1 MSTIIGKIASID
13 GKFYA
18 KSSDGTL
25 RELSNGDSIYEGEII
40 FGDKNNASIDSIII
54 GMDKGM
60 DIVMLGDE
68 TQLFDS
74 SLSKIEFTEDET
86 VTYTDSIQAML
97 ENNGDN
103 IDNVDKLETAAGED
117 TTTIEST
124 DAVETVFLT
133 SNNASTDIIT
143 EISTLEYIPISDAA
157 SSYESAATTAGEKI
171 QDTTPINSSDD
182 FQSTLDN
189 AVAAERDSDAEVSD
203 LLASANNAADLA
215 NAAITD
221 AEQAADTL
229 AANSNPTSA
238 DIQTAQDAINAADA
252 AIATAQEAAST
263 YTSHAAIAG
272 ETPVATTA
280 INSSDDA
287 QSTLESA
294 VAAERDSDAEVSDL
308 LASANNAA
316 DLANAAITDAEQA
329 ADTLAAN
336 SNPTSA
342 NIQTAQDAINAA
354 DAAIATAQE
363 AASTY
368 TSHAAIAGETPVA
381 TTAINSSDDLQS
393 TLDNAVAA
401 ERDSDRS
408 VADLQAAAN
417 KAADLANT
425 AITDAQQAAD
435 TLIGNPNPTAAD
447 IATAQDA
454 ITAAEA
460 AIGSAEQAA
469 ATYQNAA
476 TTAGEKIQD
485 TTPINSSDDLQS
497 TLDNAVAAERD
508 SDRSVADLLAE
519 VNELSSLSSDAA
531 EAAQVAAQTARDA
544 TQTADNDPSTQNL
557 EAAQA
562 TQAASDAAAAAAT
575 QAAEELSS
583 AIDTL
588 NTAAT
593 AAGESVDM
601 TSAQEILASTQDAAV
616 AVTNAG
622 TLVNDRVSV
631 VSDTD
636 SHANAVSENVAE
648 GTYTGVTLSATDADG
663 DAITYSLAENVPF
676 TINEDGQ
683 ILTNGA
689 IDYETTPS
697 FTFEVTATSADG
709 TTSIMPVTIN
719 VADVQED
726 VSADGVSI
734 DIAVVSTNVEVS
746 TQVATPPASVTS
758 LDDIE
763 DVTNTSDLSGSYNTY
778 EYTNMNKSLYTG
790 NDGVDVVEVNGNS
803 NVISTYGGDDIIN
816 VDGSQN
822 ASIDAGEGNNRI
834 DIDANAQSIYVGND
848 DDSIRIGS
856 NANSGLDLR
865 EGDNT
870 LDIAGNSSN
879 IYSGSGDDS
888 ILVDGTVNG
897 TLGSGAGNDV
907 INIGSANG
915 NIDSNEGNDSVT
927 INSYSNGSVYLG
939 GGDDTL
945 DVGSHVNQNIN
956 AGTGNDTVT
965 VGGKVNGTVDLG
977 AGDDVLKI
985 GEFVQKRIYAAE
997 GNDSVVIEGKVKNDV
1012 MGGSGSDSIE
1022 LQNYSKADW
1031 DANKDN
1037 VRSYVK
1043 EFENIKFNDGT
1054 TIDGNGNL
1062 TDGSAFN
1069 TSANT
1074 SNGEVLTTYE
1084 TTISITAT
1092 QNDTDASET
1101 LSSVIVDV
1109 PAGVSVKDASG
1120 NELTVTNVQVS
1131 ILVVSGV
1138 ATAITLVSADKL
1150 TPSEINSISASVT
1163 TTETSGD
1170 SDSAADVVGH
1180 DISEIRDT
1188 NPHADIIDENVAE
1201 GTYTGVTLSVT
1212 DADGDMITY
1221 SLPNDVPFTINEDGQ
1236 IITSGAIDFEAQES
1250 YTFDVTAT
1258 SADGTTSTMPVT
1270 INVTDIEEDVKADG
1284 VTASIEIG
1292 EAITN
1297 VIQIV
1302 DIQALNAA
1310 GIVDNADGTY
1320 TIDLDENGLAHGTLF
1335 SSTELEPEAIN
1346 DITASVT
1353 ATESNGGDTSTVEAT
1368 AQIEENGT
1376 EGDDN
1381 ITFDTND
1388 TIDGGEGFDTLMMT
1402 DDISVDF
1409 STLSDNVSN
1418 IEAIDLGE
1426 GAQNISSLSLADVM
1440 DITDADDVLKI
1451 DGDSSDTIELNKQ
1464 GEDTEWKLGDFK
1476 TDAETG
1482 KSYQEAT
1489 GGEGDSTVTLE
1500 ISTQIDIQE
1509 S

>member
-1 MSTIIGKIASID
+1 
-13 GKFYA
+13 
-18 KSSDGTL
+18 
-25 RELSNGDSIYEGEII
+25 
-40 FGDKNNASIDSIII
+40 
-54 GMDKGM
+54 
-60 DIVMLGDE
+60 
-68 TQLFDS
+68 
-74 SLSKIEFTEDET
+74 
-86 VTYTDSIQAML
+86 
-97 ENNGDN
+97 
-103 IDNVDKLETAAGED
+103 
-117 TTTIEST
+117 
-124 DAVETVFLT
+124 
-133 SNNASTDIIT
+133 
-143 EISTLEYIPISDAA
+143 
-157 SSYESAATTAGEKI
+157 
-171 QDTTPINSSDD
+171 
-182 FQSTLDN
+182 
-189 AVAAERDSDAEVSD
+189 
-203 LLASANNAADLA
+203 
-215 NAAITD
+215 
-221 AEQAADTL
+221 
-229 AANSNPTSA
+229 
-238 DIQTAQDAINAADA
+238 
-252 AIATAQEAAST
+252 
-263 YTSHAAIAG
+263 
-272 ETPVATTA
+272 
-280 INSSDDA
+280 
-287 QSTLESA
+287 
-294 VAAERDSDAEVSDL
+294 
-308 LASANNAA
+308 
-316 DLANAAITDAEQA
+316 
-329 ADTLAAN
+329 
-336 SNPTSA
+336 
-342 NIQTAQDAINAA
+342 
-354 DAAIATAQE
+354 
-363 AASTY
+363 
-368 TSHAAIAGETPVA
+368 
-381 TTAINSSDDLQS
+381 
-393 TLDNAVAA
+393 
-401 ERDSDRS
+401 
-408 VADLQAAAN
+408 
-417 KAADLANT
+417 
-425 AITDAQQAAD
+425 
-435 TLIGNPNPTAAD
+435 
-447 IATAQDA
+447 
-454 ITAAEA
+454 
-460 AIGSAEQAA
+460 
-469 ATYQNAA
+469 
-476 TTAGEKIQD
+476 
-485 TTPINSSDDLQS
+485 
-497 TLDNAVAAERD
+497 
-508 SDRSVADLLAE
+508 
-519 VNELSSLSSDAA
+519 
-531 EAAQVAAQTARDA
+531 
-544 TQTADNDPSTQNL
+544 
-557 EAAQA
+557 
-562 TQAASDAAAAAAT
+562 
-575 QAAEELSS
+575 
-583 AIDTL
+583 
-588 NTAAT
+588 
-593 AAGESVDM
+593 
-601 TSAQEILASTQDAAV
+601 
-616 AVTNAG
+616 
-622 TLVNDRVSV
+622 
-631 VSDTD
+631 
-636 SHANAVSENVAE
+636 
-648 GTYTGVTLSATDADG
+648 
-663 DAITYSLAENVPF
+663 
-676 TINEDGQ
+676 
-683 ILTNGA
+683 
-689 IDYETTPS
+689 
-697 FTFEVTATSADG
+697 
-709 TTSIMPVTIN
+709 MPVTIN

-746 TQVATPPASVTS
+746 TQVATPPASATS

-888 ILVDGTVNG
+888 ILVNGTVNG

-1221 SLPNDVPFTINEDGQ
+1221 SLPDGVPFILNENGQ
-1236 IITSGAIDFEAQES
+1236 ILTHGAIDFETTPS
-1250 YTFDVTAT
+1250 FTFDVTAT
-1258 SADGTTSTMPVT
+1258 SADGTTSTQSIT
-1270 INVTDIEEDVKADG
+1270 INVTDIKEDFRADAI
-1284 VTASIEIG
+1284 TASIELG
-1292 EAITN
+1292 EAIAN
-1297 VIQIV
+1297 VVQVV
-1302 DIQALNAA
+1302 DTQALDAA
-1310 GIVDNADGTY
+1310 GIVDNRDGTY
-1320 TIDLDENGLAHGTLF
+1320 SQTTYEETAKLMKNVLVEVGEAEFIRLDEAPRHGIIEVQQNGEWRTMEVGQAYDAGSSVRFTPNESALEITQDIKIGTFGENAGTSKFSERVELSDWGQTASNGKSVTFSEGDLSVTTRVVQSGVDQTLGVYNKSGTADGAGIGDIDGAGLSRGETMVIEITGVEVNQVVFGLDGLGAYFDANSSQATQVVIEAYDAKGNEIDTQGGFRESGSTVDSYEFTTTVPVARFELTTEGGNGNYVVQNMTLSVTVVDDVRFTALSSDGTLGL
-1335 SSTELEPEAIN
+1335 SLQSDINITQGMNITNITHLLPISDEPITKTVQVVDTDRMDAKGAILIDGVWVVPTGVEAVEPPMMDVIESYTYPL
-1346 DITASVT
+1346 DIAAALSDTDASESLSVTITGTPDGAILSEGVNNGDGTWIIEIQEGQTDISESLSITIPAGSEEFTLGIKAT

-1482 KSYQEAT
+1482 KSYQEVT